1 MSSLSRHG
9 KIPMMNSKIT
19 LKLQKRDITGKKVR
33 SLRDAGVIPVSLYG
47 KKVENVS
54 ASVSLASFES
64 VFQNAGE
71 TQIVYV
77 SLDGETAERPVII
90 SDVQLHPVTDKILH
104 VDFRQVD
111 LKEKLEADIPLEL
124 IGESPAVKEFSAN
137 IIQLINEIRVEALPT
152 DLPEKIE
159 IDISLL
165 RAIGDVIRISDLK
178 IDTSKVELKV
188 EDLSSVIVSAS
199 EQQKEEVVAAPVVV
213 PVEGV
218 APPIVAPTPE
228 TVKSPKA
235 V

>member
-1 MSSLSRHG
+1 
-9 KIPMMNSKIT
+9 MMNSKIT
-19 LKLQKRDITGKKVR
+19 LKLQKRDITGKKVQ

-47 KKVENVS
+47 KKIKNVS
-54 ASVSLASFES
+54 ASVTLTSFES
-64 VFQNAGE
+64 VFETAGE
-71 TQIVYV
+71 TQIVYIN
-77 SLDGETAERPVII
+77 LEGEDIERPVII
-90 SDVQLHPVTDKILH
+90 SDIQLHPVTDKILH

-124 IGESPAVKEFSAN
+124 IGESPAVKEFGAN

-165 RAIGDVIRISDLK
+165 KAIGDVIRISDLK
-178 IDTSKVELKV
+178 IDTSKVEIKV

-199 EQQKEEVVAAPVVV
+199 EQQKEEEVVAPVPVTGAPV
-213 PVEGV
+213 
-218 APPIVAPTPE
+218 APDVTPE
-228 TVKSPKA
+228 SPKP

>member
-1 MSSLSRHG
+1 
-9 KIPMMNSKIT
+9 MMNSKIT
-19 LKLQKRDITGKKVR
+19 LKLQKRDITGKKVQ

-47 KKVENVS
+47 KKIKNVS
-54 ASVSLASFES
+54 ASVTLTSFES
-64 VFQNAGE
+64 VFETAGE
-71 TQIVYV
+71 TQIVYIN
-77 SLDGETAERPVII
+77 LEGEDIERPVII
-90 SDVQLHPVTDKILH
+90 SDIQLHPVTDKILH

-124 IGESPAVKEFSAN
+124 IGESPAVKEFGAN

-165 RAIGDVIRISDLK
+165 KAIGDVIRISDLK

-199 EQQKEEVVAAPVVV
+199 EQQKEEEVVVAPVPVTGAPV
-213 PVEGV
+213 
-218 APPIVAPTPE
+218 APDVTPE
-228 TVKSPKA
+228 SPKA

>member
-1 MSSLSRHG
+1 MS
-9 KIPMMNSKIT
+9 SKIT

-77 SLDGETAERPVII
+77 NLDGETAERPVII

-178 IDTSKVELKV
+178 IDASKVELKV

>member
-1 MSSLSRHG
+1 
-9 KIPMMNSKIT
+9 MMNSKLT
-19 LKLQKRDITGKKVR
+19 LKLQKRDITGKKVQ
-33 SLRDAGVIPVSLYG
+33 SLRDAGIIPVSLYG

-54 ASVSLASFES
+54 ASVNLTAFDT

-71 TQIVYV
+71 TQIIYI
-77 SLDGETAERPVII
+77 SLDGETVERPVII

-124 IGESPAVKEFSAN
+124 TGESPAVKEFGAN

-165 RAIGDVIRISDLK
+165 KAIGDVIRISDLK
-178 IDTSKVELKV
+178 IDTNKIELKV

-199 EQQKEEVVAAPVVV
+199 EQQKEEVVEAPVVAIPVEGAAPVVATTTEV
-213 PVEGV
+213 P
-218 APPIVAPTPE
+218 
-228 TVKSPKA
+228 KSPKA